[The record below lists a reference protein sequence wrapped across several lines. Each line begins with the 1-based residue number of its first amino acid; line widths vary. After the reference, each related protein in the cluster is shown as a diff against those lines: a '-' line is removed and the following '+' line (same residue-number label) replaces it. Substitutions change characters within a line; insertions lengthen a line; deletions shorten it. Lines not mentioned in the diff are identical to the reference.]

1 MLLPTLNSGAWRS
14 VVQGRQSDAPPM
26 LLETLMEDQDLEDF
40 RTQLEGLRQEIL
52 GESEGTLQDM
62 QEESTLYPDPNDRA
76 AMETEHIT
84 VLRLRDRERKLLGK
98 IGEAL
103 EHIEDGSF
111 GFCEKCGV
119 DIGVERLKIRP
130 VTTYC
135 IACKEEQEAGE
146 SRN

>member
-1 MLLPTLNSGAWRS
+1 
-14 VVQGRQSDAPPM
+14 M

>member
-52 GESEGTLQDM
+52 GESEGTLQAM